1 MKKKIS
7 YPIELSTDQEFKE
20 IVEKLVAEYNI
31 EEIVET
37 GTYCGMG
44 STLIFAETNLPV
56 FSIECNARHIA
67 VAQKSLKNYP
77 NVSILHGYSLKHK
90 EMLEFI
96 FKDTIYE
103 KNPKLRREGGNKAP
117 LFYLQEIFCTADA
130 ENLLIKLVNN
140 NKWQLVFLDSSGGV
154 GYLEFKKFMSIK
166 HLKKKVLMLDDI
178 QHVKHYR
185 SVQELKKMGMP
196 FHYSKSKRWGWAKF

>member
-1 MKKKIS
+1 MKEKIS

-20 IVEKLVAEYNI
+20 MVEKLVAEYSI

-37 GTYCGMG
+37 GTYCGTG
-44 STLIFAETNLPV
+44 STLIFAKTNLPV
-56 FSIECNARHIA
+56 FSIECNARH
-67 VAQKSLKNYP
+67 VAAAKKSLKNYP
-77 NVSILHGYSLKHK
+77 NVSILQGYSLKHK

-103 KNPKLRREGGNKAP
+103 KNPKLRREGESKAP
-117 LFYLQEIFCTADA
+117 LFYLQEISCSTLA
-130 ENLLIKLVNN
+130 EKLLIKLVNN
-140 NKWQLVFLDSSGGV
+140 NKRQLVFLDSSGGV

-185 SVQELKKMGMP
+185 SVQELKKMGIP
-196 FHYSKSKRWGWAKF
+196 FHYSKSKRWGWRKT